1 MSGAT
6 CVICEDEIDEVRVRN
21 ASDEP
26 VHSDCLTDALELQR
40 RQNEQRDETSLMDA
54 LEEDDSDG

>member
-6 CVICEDEIDEVRVRN
+6 CAICDDEIDEVRVRN

-26 VHSDCLTDALELQR
+26 VHSDCLTDALEDLADQLGITP
-40 RQNEQRDETSLMDA
+40 DES
-54 LEEDDSDG
+54 E